1 MRLRTLI
8 ATIALGVVVASMGI
22 SAPATAATSY
32 PTWEDV
38 QNARASESAKAAEI
52 TRIEGLIAG
61 LRTNAENARLAAV
74 AAADEYQTAL
84 AVAEEALIKSEDLK
98 AQLATA
104 QEAAATSSKQA
115 GALFAQ
121 MGRTS
126 TFDTTAS
133 LLINSNKADDTLYK
147 LGAVSKL
154 TSLSTQLLDNAEQ
167 DANQVT
173 SLSAQGE
180 VAATILEEARVDS
193 EEKLEAATVA
203 AEAAAAAV
211 AEQEAHE
218 ETLLGQLSL
227 LKGQT
232 ASIEEGYAAGVAER
246 ARLAAIEAER
256 QRKLA
261 EERAAAAAAEAA
273 KNKPGNSGGG
283 GGSAGGGG
291 GGGSNA
297 GATGTYFTPS
307 PQGWWRPLP
316 GAITSWYGNRP
327 ILCGGTGCS
336 VSFHA
341 GIDFGNACGHAV
353 KAIQGGRVVSA
364 TNAGDFGY
372 RIIIDHGGVTS
383 TYGHLSAGS
392 FRVSA
397 GQQVSGGQVI
407 ASVGKTGVAT
417 GCHLDLKIN
426 GGTQDPAPFLRG
438 KGVRI

>member
-1 MRLRTLI
+1 
-8 ATIALGVVVASMGI
+8 MGI
-22 SAPATAATSY
+22 SAPATAATTY
-32 PTWEDV
+32 PSWEDV

-52 TRIEGLIAG
+52 KKIEDLIAG
-61 LRTNAENARLAAV
+61 LRTNAENARIAAV
-74 AAADEYQTAL
+74 AAADEYQIAL

-98 AQLATA
+98 TQLATA
-104 QEAAATSSKQA
+104 KEAAANSSKQA

-133 LLINSNKADDTLYK
+133 LLIDSKKADDTLYK

-154 TSLSTQLLDNAEQ
+154 TSLSTQLLDTAEQ

-180 VAATILEEARVDS
+180 VAAQVLEDARADS
-193 EEKLEAATVA
+193 EDKLDKANAAA
-203 AEAAAAAV
+203 DAAAAAV

-232 ASIEEGYAAGVAER
+232 ASIEEGYQAGVAER

-273 KNKPGNSGGG
+273 KGGGGG
-283 GGSAGGGG
+283 GGSSSGGG

-297 GATGTYFTPS
+297 GATGTYFQAS
-307 PQGWWRPLP
+307 SQGWWRPLP
-316 GAITSWYGNRP
+316 GAITSWYGPRP

-336 VSFHA
+336 VSFHG
-341 GIDFGNACGHAV
+341 GIDFGNACGSAV
-353 KAIQGGRVVSA
+353 KAVHSGTVTQAYYHNG
-364 TNAGDFGY
+364 FGY
-372 RIIIDHGGVTS
+372 RIVINHGGVTS

-392 FRVSA
+392 FRVSV
-397 GQQVSGGQVI
+397 GQQVSGGQII

-426 GGTQDPAPFLRG
+426 DGATNPATFLRG
-438 KGVRI
+438 KGVSI

>member
-1 MRLRTLI
+1 MRMRLRTLI
-8 ATIALGVVVASMGI
+8 ATIALGVVVASVGV

-52 TRIEGLIAG
+52 KKIEDLIAG
-61 LRTNAENARLAAV
+61 LRTNAENARIAAV
-74 AAADEYQTAL
+74 AAADEYQIAL

-104 QEAAATSSKQA
+104 QEAAANSSKQA
-115 GALFAQ
+115 GSLFAQ

-133 LLINSNKADDTLYK
+133 LLINSKKADDTLYK

-154 TSLSTQLLDNAEQ
+154 TSLSTQLLDAAEQ

-180 VAATILEEARVDS
+180 VAATVLEEARADS
-193 EEKLEAATVA
+193 EDKLQKATAAA
-203 AEAAAAAV
+203 DAAAAAV

-218 ETLLGQLSL
+218 ETLLGQLTL

-232 ASIEEGYAAGVAER
+232 ASVEEGYQAGVAER

-261 EERAAAAAAEAA
+261 EQRAAAAAAAAAEAA
-273 KNKPGNSGGG
+273 KNNTG
-283 GGSAGGGG
+283 GGSSGGGG

-297 GATGTYFTPS
+297 GATGTYFQAS
-307 PQGWWRPLP
+307 SQGWWRPLP
-316 GAITSWYGNRP
+316 GAITSWYGPRP

-336 VSFHA
+336 VSFHG
-341 GIDFGNACGHAV
+341 GIDFGNACGSAV
-353 KAIQGGRVVSA
+353 KAVHGGRVVSA
-364 TNAGDFGY
+364 GNGGAFGQ
-372 RIIIDHGGVTS
+372 RIVIDHGGVTS
-383 TYGHLSAGS
+383 TYGHLSVGS
-392 FRVSA
+392 FRVSV

-426 GGTQDPAPFLRG
+426 DGATNPATFLRG
-438 KGVRI
+438 KGVSI